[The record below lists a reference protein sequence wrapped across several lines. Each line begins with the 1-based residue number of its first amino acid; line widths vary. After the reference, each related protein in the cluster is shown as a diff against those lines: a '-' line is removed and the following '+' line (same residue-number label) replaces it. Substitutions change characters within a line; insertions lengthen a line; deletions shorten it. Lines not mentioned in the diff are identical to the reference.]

1 MHDPQTIH
9 TPTTRGHTRPAAN
22 ISTPTPRACTTR
34 SQYIY
39 IQPAGTHHP
48 QPIYLHPPRAHAR
61 PAVTINIYP
70 YHPLLRRP
78 TTAGIFL
85 AGSARH
91 SADPL
96 VSCVTLHCMRPLCRV
111 TRYTVVY
118 LPAFQLCF
126 TPRTRQLAI
135 ASKAHVRACVVYRL
149 NG

>member
-1 MHDPQTIH
+1 MHDLQSIH
-9 TPTTRGHTRPAAN
+9 IHTTRGHTRPAPN
-22 ISTPTPRACTTR
+22 ISNLNPRACTTR
-34 SQYIY
+34 SQYIS
-39 IQPAGTHHP
+39 IQPAGTHDP
-48 QPIYLHPPRAHAR
+48 LPIYLTPTRAHAR

-78 TTAGIFL
+78 TTVGIFL

-118 LPAFQLCF
+118 LPALS
-126 TPRTRQLAI
+126 TPNVLNTRA
-135 ASKAHVRACVVYRL
+135 RF
-149 NG
+149 